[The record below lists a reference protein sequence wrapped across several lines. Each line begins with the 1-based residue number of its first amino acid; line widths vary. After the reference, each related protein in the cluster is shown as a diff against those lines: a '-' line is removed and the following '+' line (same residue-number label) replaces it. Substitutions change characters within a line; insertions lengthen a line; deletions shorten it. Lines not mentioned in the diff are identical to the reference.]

1 MASTTASYK
10 FPDLLEDPAD
20 PSTHP
25 ASSRP
30 PRLIDLS
37 TTYDKQTTDNSTAAE
52 DVSLSD
58 LLRDDFSTVQS
69 RGDNDAFKGNGSR
82 SDGTSETTGSV
93 SVAEDTVGMEEF
105 CKYEEDEDCEDED
118 YEDSV
123 AEDTVGMEEF
133 RRYEEDEDRE
143 DEDYEDSNSE
153 DSSES
158 SVHSDSS
165 DNTKNILEKAHT
177 RLENQ
182 SLKEEVKALEA
193 TVEQRDNEI
202 EQLSGQLRRAV
213 STKCDLVLSHSELER
228 FHEASLKKRDADMV
242 LVQQA
247 NHSLL
252 EMRANIEKEFMNE
265 LGKVTEEMEEEK
277 KKHREEMDDWER
289 MHRNEMLE
297 KEFIIAQLGEELRK
311 AKAASGQSLKVEK
324 KKPFAGMFKHTP

>member
-37 TTYDKQTTDNSTAAE
+37 TTYDKQSTDNSIATE

-58 LLRDDFSTVQS
+58 LLRDDCSTLQS
-69 RGDNDAFKGNGSR
+69 RGDNDALKGNGSR

-93 SVAEDTVGMEEF
+93 SVADDTVGMEEF
-105 CKYEEDEDCEDED
+105 CKYEEDE
-118 YEDSV
+118 
-123 AEDTVGMEEF
+123 EDTVGMEEQF
-133 RRYEEDEDRE
+133 RKYEEDEGSE

-182 SLKEEVKALEA
+182 SLKEEIKALEA

-228 FHEASLKKRDADMV
+228 FHEATLKKRDADMV

-297 KEFIIAQLGEELRK
+297 KEFTIAQLGEELRK

>member
-1 MASTTASYK
+1 MASSTASYK
-10 FPDLLEDPAD
+10 FPDLLEDQAV

-25 ASSRP
+25 ASSGP

-37 TTYDKQTTDNSTAAE
+37 TTYEKETDNSVDLTE

-58 LLRDDFSTVQS
+58 LLRDDFSTAQS
-69 RGDNDAFKGNGSR
+69 RGYNETFKANGNR
-82 SDGTSETTGSV
+82 SDGTSETTGSA
-93 SVAEDTVGMEEF
+93 SVAEDTDTVGMEEF
-105 CKYEEDEDCEDED
+105 RKYEEDEDCEDED
-118 YEDSV
+118 YEDS
-123 AEDTVGMEEF
+123 
-133 RRYEEDEDRE
+133 
-143 DEDYEDSNSE
+143 NSD
-153 DSSES
+153 DSSEA
-158 SVHSDSS
+158 SVHSDRS
-165 DNTKNILEKAHT
+165 DDTTNILEKAHT

-182 SLKEEVKALEA
+182 SLREELKALEA
-193 TVEQRDNEI
+193 TVEQKDTEI

-228 FHEASLKKRDADMV
+228 FHEATLKKRDADMV

-247 NHSLL
+247 NHKLL

-277 KKHREEMDDWER
+277 TKHREEMDDWER

-297 KEFIIAQLGEELRK
+297 KEFKIAQLGEELRK
-311 AKAASGQSLKVEK
+311 AKAATGQSVKVEK